1 MYGMRSSLL
10 IRGSGTTFE
19 FVRPELFRQYLRF
32 IFVEAGLSLSISIS
46 FEVSNENDTR
56 LSSFHSFQ
64 LRPLRP
70 MMKKKTI
77 ALSFTYVI
85 DRRKSFGRIFLILR
99 HDKFPISYIVQF
111 HVQQFLYSLNSR
123 EWFRCKS
130 K

>member
-32 IFVEAGLSLSISIS
+32 IFVEAGLSLSIS

-70 MMKKKTI
+70 MMEKKTI

-99 HDKFPISYIVQF
+99 TPRQVSDKLYCTISRTTIF
-111 HVQQFLYSLNSR
+111 I
-123 EWFRCKS
+123 
-130 K
+130 

>member
-19 FVRPELFRQYLRF
+19 FVRSELFRQYLRF

-64 LRPLRP
+64 LRP

-99 HDKFPISYIVQF
+99 TPRQVSDKLYCTISRTTIF
-111 HVQQFLYSLNSR
+111 I
-123 EWFRCKS
+123 
-130 K
+130 

>member
-70 MMKKKTI
+70 MMEKKTI

-99 HDKFPISYIVQF
+99 TPRQVSDKLYCTISRTTIF
-111 HVQQFLYSLNSR
+111 I
-123 EWFRCKS
+123 
-130 K
+130 

>member
-10 IRGSGTTFE
+10 IRGTGLLSSSGRSCSANIY
-19 FVRPELFRQYLRF
+19 VSSSSKL
-32 IFVEAGLSLSISIS
+32 ISIS

-70 MMKKKTI
+70 MMEKKTI

-99 HDKFPISYIVQF
+99 TPS
-111 HVQQFLYSLNSR
+111 
-123 EWFRCKS
+123 FR
-130 K
+130 